1 MTPRRADRAAQ
12 AGAPQARPRDAA
24 AGPGADRRRELRQQ
38 RRQERLRNLWRV
50 LVLSAA
56 AAGLGYGL
64 LREGWTLRS
73 PEQVEVSGSRQ
84 VSREQVIREG
94 RLRFPLQLLSVQP
107 RGLAARLAAA
117 LPVEKVQ
124 VSRLMLPP
132 RLRIDLV
139 DREAVAR
146 AERRTGKG
154 LEQGFVDRL
163 GNWMSSRQQ
172 LGTATPQRP
181 LVWVRGWQ
189 ERLRPPLALVLAR
202 RNELGSPLQ
211 AVRFEPDGNLWL
223 VTAALG
229 EVRLGP
235 PDARLNERLDVLE
248 HLSSRLPGRVR
259 GTTVRSID
267 LSDPDKPELGLRTP
281 AAPPQRGAGGTGV
294 D

>member
-1 MTPRRADRAAQ
+1 MSRRRTDRVTQAAPRP
-12 AGAPQARPRDAA
+12 AP
-24 AGPGADRRRELRQQ
+24 GPGAERRRELRQQ
-38 RRQERLRNLWRV
+38 RRRERVRNLWRV
-50 LVLSAA
+50 LVLGAA

-84 VSREQVIREG
+84 VGREQVIREAQ
-94 RLRFPLQLLSVQP
+94 LRFPLQLLSVQP
-107 RGLAARLAAA
+107 RSLAASLTAA

-146 AERRTGKG
+146 AERRSGRG

-172 LGTATPQRP
+172 LSAASGGRP

-202 RNELGSPLQ
+202 RDELGSPLTE
-211 AVRFEPDGNLWL
+211 VRFEPDGDLWL
-223 VTAALG
+223 VTTALG
-229 EVRLGP
+229 QVHLGP

-248 HLSSRLPGRVR
+248 HLSRRLPARVAGSRLQ
-259 GTTVRSID
+259 SID
-267 LSDPDKPELGLRTP
+267 LSDPDRPELGLM
-281 AAPPQRGAGGTGV
+281 APPAPASARKP
-294 D
+294 